1 MINSCKKHFIIGSDI
16 LENYIGDKIFQYSKH
31 FELLNSFESIK
42 NVSKEIL
49 ITTDLPNKYI
59 PTIIDK
65 PLTEIHKM
73 VESSC
78 NNGQELSL
86 GCYWTKLDIEEFYNI
101 YSAFIIGTE
110 NTSKFVIRETETLYT
125 KLRDSILNEF
135 PQHGKLL
142 HKSIFDAFH
151 TENLVKRKY
160 KKFFTGF
167 VFELKISNKKGI
179 TEHFSETVRA
189 IMYADIRYHFVNE
202 FIEIGLMD
210 FKSINYTESNLH
222 SIYNDNDMTNYE
234 DIENVWHLEN
244 RLIKEEE

>member
-1 MINSCKKHFIIGSDI
+1 MLNLNKKHFIIGSDI
-16 LENYIGDKIFQYSKH
+16 LENYTGDKVFQYSKH
-31 FELLNSFESIK
+31 FELLNSFDSIK
-42 NVSKEIL
+42 DVSKEIL
-49 ITTDLPNKYI
+49 ITTDLPNKHI

-65 PLTEIHKM
+65 PITAIHKM
-73 VESSC
+73 IEASC
-78 NNGQELSL
+78 KNVFNLSL

-125 KLRDSILNEF
+125 KLRDSILEEF
-135 PQHGKLL
+135 PQHGKIL
-142 HKSIFDAFH
+142 HRSIFDAFH
-151 TENLVKRKY
+151 TENLVKSKY

-167 VFELKISNKKGI
+167 VFEFKIANQKQV
-179 TEHFSETVRA
+179 TEHFSEAVRA

-210 FKSINYTESNLH
+210 LEPINYTESNLH
-222 SIYNDNDMTNYE
+222 FIYNDNDMTSYE